1 MFNHGVISSWSIFG
15 VIMRHKWADLIIE
28 WAEGAE
34 IESNCVVNPDD
45 KGWLDCTVN
54 PQWGNEGLKFRL
66 KPKEPEWYENI
77 PEHGVLCWVD
87 DINETARNIIERITF
102 VVNEHE
108 FYRFRSRETIWKYA
122 TPLTNEEIE
131 AFKR

>member
-1 MFNHGVISSWSIFG
+1 
-15 VIMRHKWADLIIE
+15 MRHKWADLIIE

-34 IESNCVVNPDD
+34 IQFSSVRNTDD
-45 KGWLDCTVN
+45 SGWKDC
-54 PQWGNEGLKFRL
+54 EGIPFSWDCEMFKFRR
-66 KPKEPEWYENI
+66 KPKESKEPEWYENI